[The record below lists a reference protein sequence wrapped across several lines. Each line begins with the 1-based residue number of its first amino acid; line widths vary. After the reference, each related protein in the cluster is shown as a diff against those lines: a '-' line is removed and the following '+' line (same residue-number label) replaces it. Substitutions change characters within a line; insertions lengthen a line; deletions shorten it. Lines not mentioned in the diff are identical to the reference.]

1 MVVYGLYLYIIVG
14 YTKLKRHLYVVS
26 WVQVRSLPVSARAMN
41 GTGGVP
47 MASSMR
53 YSAWPER
60 SLVGLASE
68 LVDNVE

>member
-1 MVVYGLYLYIIVG
+1 MGVSCGKQSLHGL
-14 YTKLKRHLYVVS
+14 HC
-26 WVQVRSLPVSARAMN
+26 VQVTTLPVSARAMN

-60 SLVGLASE
+60 SVAGPASE

>member
-1 MVVYGLYLYIIVG
+1 MTRLPCHIDGRLLREAHS
-14 YTKLKRHLYVVS
+14 LH
-26 WVQVRSLPVSARAMN
+26 WVQLRSLPVSPRAMN

-60 SLVGLASE
+60 SLAGPAFE
-68 LVDNVE
+68 LVDVVE